1 MRPHALILAG
11 LLIAPLSGCAGGPT
25 GAPTASMGSFSD
37 RVLVNRDAGGLAIR
51 GYDPVAYFTEGKPVK
66 GNPAFRTRHH
76 GAWYQFASPE
86 HKAMF
91 DADPAR
97 YEPAFGGY
105 CGYAASINR
114 LSPISPEYWQVL
126 NGRLVLQHNQKA
138 WDLWNQDVPGNLQK
152 ADSNWPV
159 LVDRNAKPEKVLVN
173 VDAAGVA
180 VMGHDPVAYFTEG
193 RSVMGR
199 PEHTA
204 VYNGAT
210 YWFASHEHRAQFES
224 DPAKYEPQFG
234 GYCGYAASINKL
246 SPIDP
251 AHWQIIDGRL
261 VLQHTQ
267 KAYDLFNADAPAS
280 LARADRNWPG
290 LVERRGK

>member
-1 MRPHALILAG
+1 MRLQVLILAG
-11 LLIAPLSGCAGGPT
+11 LLSAPLIGCAGGPT
-25 GAPTASMGSFSD
+25 GTPVASMGSLSD
-37 RVLVNRDAGGLAIR
+37 RVLVNRDSGGVALQ
-51 GYDPVAYFTEGKPVK
+51 GYDPVAYFTDGKPVM
-66 GNPAFRTRHH
+66 GSPSYRTRYR

-91 DADPAR
+91 DAAPAR

-114 LSPISPEYWQVL
+114 LSPISPEFWQVL
-126 NGRLVLQHNQKA
+126 DGRLVLQHNRKA
-138 WDLWNQDVPGNLQK
+138 WDLWNKDVPGNLQK
-152 ADSNWPV
+152 ADTNWPG

-180 VMGHDPVAYFTEG
+180 VMGHDPVAYFADARPVKG
-193 RSVMGR
+193 S
-199 PEHTA
+199 PEHAA

-210 YWFASHEHRAQFES
+210 YWFATHEHRVQFEN
-224 DPAKYEPQFG
+224 DPAKFEPQFG

-251 AHWQIIDGRL
+251 QFWQIIDGRL

-267 KAYDLFNADAPAS
+267 KAYDLFNADAPRS

-290 LVERRGK
+290 LIERRGK